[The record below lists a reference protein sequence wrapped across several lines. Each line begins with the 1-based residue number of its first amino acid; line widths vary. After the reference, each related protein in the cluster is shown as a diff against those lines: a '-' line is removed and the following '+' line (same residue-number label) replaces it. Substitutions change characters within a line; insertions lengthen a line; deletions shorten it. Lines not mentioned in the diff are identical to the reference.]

1 MKINFFK
8 TIPPVIRNFFLRA
21 LLIFVLWKFIYHFFL
36 LPARIPDET
45 LTHITASSTAWLIAK
60 KFPSDTIGFKKIN
73 NPLPKEIILKN
84 NKKIIGIADGCN
96 GLELF
101 VLYIG
106 FLMAY
111 FINFKRL
118 LSFSIIGVAIIFLLN
133 ILRTYALTLLNINQS
148 SFTDLSHHYLFKLLV
163 YGVMFLLWVKYTQTS
178 NKHNE

>member
-1 MKINFFK
+1 MKLNFFK
-8 TIPPVIRNFFLRA
+8 PIPTDIRNFFLRA
-21 LLIFVLWKFIYHFFL
+21 ILIFVIWKFVYHFFL
-36 LPARIPDET
+36 FPVRIPDET
-45 LTHITASSTAWLIAK
+45 LTHITATSTAWLIAK
-60 KFPSDTIGFKKIN
+60 KFSNDSIGVKKIYQ
-73 NPLPKEIILKN
+73 PLPKEIILKN

-118 LSFSIIGVAIIFLLN
+118 VVFSIIGVAIIFLLN
-133 ILRTYALTLLNINQS
+133 ILRTYALTLLNIHQS

-163 YGVMFLLWVKYTQTS
+163 YGVMFLLWIKYTQTP
-178 NKHNE
+178 KTHNE